1 MQVYAGETMSPYLST
16 EEAAAY
22 LRLKERKLYEMAAA
36 GTVPC
41 SKVTG
46 KWLFPR
52 AALDRW
58 VASGMSPAYP
68 RPASPPAIIGGS
80 HDPLLE
86 WAARRSGS
94 GLALLA
100 IGSQAGLQRLAID
113 QVAMAAIHLHASGT
127 EDANLDAVAASP
139 GMRDIVMIHFVR
151 REEGL
156 LLPAGN
162 PRGITSLKE
171 AFSPGIR
178 FGQRQAGAGAQ
189 LLLQKLTL
197 EHGIEQETLPLNLVF
212 ETGQDLAF
220 ALRADAVDCGI
231 ATRAVAEAN
240 GLGFLPLA
248 WESFDLVMLRRTYF
262 EPAQQALFAFMR
274 SQEFHDHAQRLGGMD
289 TSATG
294 SVRHNH

>member
-1 MQVYAGETMSPYLST
+1 MSVYLST

-22 LRLKERKLYEMAAA
+22 LGLKERKLYDMAAA

-58 VASGMSPAYP
+58 IGSGMSAAHPLTA
-68 RPASPPAIIGGS
+68 APPAIIGGS

-100 IGSQAGLQRLAID
+100 IGSEAGLHRLAQD
-113 QVAMAAIHLHASGT
+113 KLALAAIHLHAPES
-127 EDANLDAVAASP
+127 EDANLDAVSAWP
-139 GMRDIVMIHFVR
+139 GMSDIVMIHFVR

-162 PRGITSLKE
+162 PRGITSLKD
-171 AFSPGIR
+171 ALIHGVR
-178 FGQRQAGAGAQ
+178 FGHRQVGAGAQ
-189 LLLQKLTL
+189 LLLQKLML
-197 EHGIEQETLPLNLVF
+197 AHGITPDSLPASLVF

-220 ALRADAVDCGI
+220 ALRADALDCGI
-231 ATRAVAEAN
+231 ATRAVADAN

-248 WESFDLVMLRRTYF
+248 WESFDLVLRRRTYF
-262 EPAQQALFAFMR
+262 EPAQQALFAFIR
-274 SQEFHDHAQRLGGMD
+274 SQDFRDHAHRLGGFD

-294 SVRHNH
+294 SVRYNR